1 MAGSL
6 AGVATLTGLT
16 GWFVSRRERHL
27 DRRLAATA
35 EKVRLLELRLDE
47 ADEELAV
54 RLNEADE
61 ELAVRLNEVDQEV
74 EHLRPGRGRTGQAP
88 GSLR

>member
-54 RLNEADE
+54 RLNE
-61 ELAVRLNEVDQEV
+61 VDQEV
-74 EHLRPGRGRTGQAP
+74 EHLRPARGTTGQMP
-88 GSLR
+88 GRPGR

>member
-1 MAGSL
+1 MNRLMAGSL
-6 AGVATLTGLT
+6 AGMATLTGLT
-16 GWFVSRRERHL
+16 GWIVSRRERRL
-27 DRRLAATA
+27 DRRLTATA
-35 EKVRLLELRLDE
+35 EKVQMLEQ
-47 ADEELAV
+47 

-74 EHLRPGRGRTGQAP
+74 EHLRPGRGVIGQAP

>member
-6 AGVATLTGLT
+6 AGVATLTGVT
-16 GWFVSRRERHL
+16 GWFVSRRERRL
-27 DRRLAATA
+27 DQRLSATA
-35 EKVRLLELRLDE
+35 EKVRMLEM
-47 ADEELAV
+47 

-74 EHLRPGRGRTGQAP
+74 EHLARDTHASPGAP
-88 GSLR
+88 AA

>member
-16 GWFVSRRERHL
+16 GWFVSRRERNL

-35 EKVRLLELRLDE
+35 EKVRMLELRLD
-47 ADEELAV
+47 
-54 RLNEADE
+54 EADE

-74 EHLRPGRGRTGQAP
+74 EHLRPARGTTDETSGPVR
-88 GSLR
+88 

>member
-1 MAGSL
+1 MRINRLMAGSL

-27 DRRLAATA
+27 DQRLSATA
-35 EKVRLLELRLDE
+35 EKVRMLEM
-47 ADEELAV
+47 

-74 EHLRPGRGRTGQAP
+74 EHLARDTQASPGAP
-88 GSLR
+88 AT

>member
-54 RLNEADE
+54 RLNE
-61 ELAVRLNEVDQEV
+61 VDQEV
-74 EHLRPGRGRTGQAP
+74 EHLRPARGITGQMP
-88 GSLR
+88 GRPGR

>member
-1 MAGSL
+1 MRINRGLMAGSL

-16 GWFVSRRERHL
+16 GWFVSRRERSL

-35 EKVRLLELRLDE
+35 EKVRMLELRLD
-47 ADEELAV
+47 
-54 RLNEADE
+54 EADE

-74 EHLRPGRGRTGQAP
+74 EHLRPARGATER
-88 GSLR
+88 GSGPVG

>member
-1 MAGSL
+1 MRVNTGLMAGSL
-6 AGVATLTGLT
+6 AGAAAVT
-16 GWFVSRRERHL
+16 GWLVSRRERRL

-35 EKVRLLELRLDE
+35 EKVRMLEQ
-47 ADEELAV
+47 

-74 EHLRPGRGRTGQAP
+74 EHLRPALGAADRTPGPARG
-88 GSLR
+88 